1 MTGVQTCALPIYYR
15 DGVLREGMILTV
27 EPGLYIHPDDELFP
41 IEYRGI
47 GVRIEDDV
55 LVTKDG
61 CEVLSAALPTQIDE
75 VEAWMAKVKKV

>member
-1 MTGVQTCALPIYYR
+1 M
-15 DGVLREGMILTV
+15 
-27 EPGLYIHPDDELFP
+27 LFRS

-75 VEAWMAKVKKV
+75 VEAWMAKVKKA